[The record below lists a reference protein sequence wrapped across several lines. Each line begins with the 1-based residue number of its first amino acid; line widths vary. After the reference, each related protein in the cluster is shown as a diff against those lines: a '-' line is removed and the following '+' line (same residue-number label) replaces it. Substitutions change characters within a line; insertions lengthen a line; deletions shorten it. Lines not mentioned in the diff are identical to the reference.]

1 MSGAVFLRF
10 MILWAGVLCLVPSSV
25 LALAGHVDD
34 SNRQAVGALLAVG
47 LLLLL
52 AVGVHGVA
60 AAHARRGEGGA

>member
-10 MILWAGVLCLVPSSV
+10 MLVWAGLLCLMPSTILV
-25 LALAGHVDD
+25 LAGHVDD
-34 SNRQAVGALLAVG
+34 SNRQAVGTLLAVG
-47 LLLLL
+47 QLLLV